1 MPQTELD
8 TAYAN
13 ARKNITD
20 DAFKQELTRRG
31 LTPEDMREGL
41 RREMLTQKVIEQEV
55 GSKITVTDQDVSGYF
70 DANRAQFNVAEEAYH
85 IAQIVITPV
94 REPQTTNQAGDD
106 AVDARGGG
114 GEGPDADGAP
124 QGRRVV
130 PRSRGRLLGG
140 FGIGAARRRP
150 WAWCRCRS

>member
-1 MPQTELD
+1 MPATELD

-55 GSKITVTDQDVSGYF
+55 GSKVAVTDQDVTGFF

-85 IAQIVITPV
+85 LAQIVVTPV
-94 REPQTTNQAGDD
+94 REHRSPT
-106 AVDARGGG
+106 
-114 GEGPDADGAP
+114 
-124 QGRRVV
+124 RRATMQRRLRRQWR
-130 PRSRGRLLGG
+130 RSG
-140 FGIGAARRRP
+140 
-150 WAWCRCRS
+150 C